1 MSASESRPSGTV
13 TFLFSDIEGSTLR
26 WQRDADAMAVA
37 LARHNELFR
46 AAIEAHGG
54 YVFKTVGDA
63 FCAAF
68 AGAPEAIAAALGA
81 QRALNA
87 EDFSAVDGIRVRI
100 ALHSGYAQERDG
112 DYFGP
117 PLNRVARLVA
127 IGHGGQTLISGTS
140 AELLRD
146 ALPPQ
151 GELRDLGSHRL
162 KDLTR
167 PERVYQ
173 FCMPDLLDTF
183 PPLRSLDY
191 LPNNLPQQL
200 TSFVGRS
207 GVVEEVK
214 AMLHEHRL
222 ATLVG
227 TGGAGKTRC
236 AVQTGAEVL
245 DRYADGVW
253 MIELTPISDPAL
265 VTTTIAQVLGV
276 REVRNEDL
284 LTTLRADLEQ
294 RRLLFVLD
302 NCEHLVDE
310 AGRVASAI
318 IGSCAGVAILATSRE
333 QLGIAGERVLRMPSL
348 QEAEAVELFVDRA
361 CAVDGRFALT
371 DGNAPFVAEICRRVD
386 GIPLAVELAAARVK
400 LLSPKQLTEK
410 LNERFRV
417 LSGGSKDAMPR
428 HQTLRATIDW
438 SFDLLDEPS
447 RALFR
452 KLSIFVGGWTLD
464 AATAVCAEHG
474 DEWEVLDALSSLVDK
489 SLVSVEAQGEERRY
503 DMLASIREYAKERL
517 GEAGEAQAAAAK
529 HAQFYAALVKRL
541 QPLARELED
550 GQWRHRLAEELDNLR
565 AAVEWTIFC
574 QRDPQLG
581 AEMLSELEW
590 PELIVT
596 PHEALRWFAAALR
609 LEDRMRS
616 DLVLAR
622 LFRHCV
628 MLEWLTGQP
637 TGHREQLA
645 LRAVDAARSAGDSD
659 EIAFALGYLG
669 ATYAHEARF
678 DDAERTFAQAYED
691 PAQLSRLASNAVLRM
706 WAVACLQR
714 GDVNVARKRF
724 SEVARCER
732 PGSEAHASALL
743 NLGELEYAAG
753 NVEAARAAA
762 LQAKESYTLI
772 GSVYTVLVLANL
784 AAYAMAAGDLDDARA
799 HLREALELQPKSGR
813 GWLASVIEAHALLAA
828 LSGDCERAALLAG
841 FSDSLYRA
849 RGDVRQQ
856 TEERGYERLLKLLTE
871 SYSSDALASRIE
883 SGARLSEKEALAC
896 ASAIYEAHGR

>member
-1 MSASESRPSGTV
+1 MNDSESRPSGTV
-13 TFLFSDIEGSTLR
+13 TFFFSDIEGSTLR
-26 WQRDADAMAVA
+26 WQRYPDAMAAA

-81 QRALNA
+81 QRALRE

-117 PLNRVARLVA
+117 PLNRVARLVS
-127 IGHGGQTLISGTS
+127 IGHGGQTLISGTT

-146 ALPPQ
+146 AVPPE
-151 GELRDLGSHRL
+151 GELRDLGAHRL

-173 FCMPDLLDTF
+173 LCMPDLLDTF

-191 LPNNLPQQL
+191 LPNNLPQQP
-200 TSFVGRS
+200 TSFVGRA
-207 GVVEEVK
+207 GIVEEVK
-214 AMLHEHRL
+214 VMLHEHRL

-236 AVQTGAEVL
+236 AIQTGAELL

-253 MIELTPISDPAL
+253 MIELTPLSDRTL

-276 REVRNEDL
+276 REVRNEEL
-284 LTTLRADLEQ
+284 LTTLLADLEQ

-302 NCEHLVDE
+302 NCEHLVNE

-348 QEAEAVELFVDRA
+348 QEAEAIELFVDRA
-361 CAVDGRFALT
+361 RAVDGRFALT

-438 SFDLLDEPS
+438 SFDLLDESS

-464 AATAVCAEHG
+464 AATAVCAEG
-474 DEWEVLDALSSLVDK
+474 DEWDVLEALSSLVDK
-489 SLVSVEAQGEERRY
+489 SLVSVEAQGEDRRY

-517 GEAGEAQAAAAK
+517 VEAGEAQAAAAK
-529 HAQFYAALVKRL
+529 HAQFCAALVHRL
-541 QPLARELED
+541 QPLATELED
-550 GQWRHRLAEELDNLR
+550 RRWQHGLAEELDNLR
-565 AAVEWTIFC
+565 AAVDWTIFSE
-574 QRDPQLG
+574 QDPRLG

-596 PHEALRWFAAALR
+596 PHEALRWFEAALR
-609 LEDRMRS
+609 LEDRLPS
-616 DLVLAR
+616 DLARAR
-622 LFRHCV
+622 LLRHCV
-628 MLEWLTGQP
+628 ILEWLTGKP
-637 TGHREQLA
+637 TAHREQLA
-645 LRAVDAARSAGDSD
+645 LRALEAARSAGDPD
-659 EIAFALGYLG
+659 ETAFALGYLG

-678 DDAERTFAQAYED
+678 DDAERTFELAYEA
-691 PAQLSRLASNAVLRM
+691 PAKLSRLTSNAVLRM

-714 GDVNVARKRF
+714 GDVDVARKRF
-724 SEVARCER
+724 SDVAGCER

-753 NVEAARAAA
+753 NLEAARAAA
-762 LQAKESYTLI
+762 LQAKASYALI

-784 AAYAMAAGDLDDARA
+784 AAYAMAAGNLDDARA
-799 HLREALELQPKSGR
+799 HLHEALELQPKSGR
-813 GWLASVIEAHALLAA
+813 GWLASVIEANALLAA
-828 LSGDCERAALLAG
+828 LSGDCERGALLAG

-849 RGDVRQQ
+849 RGEVRQQ
-856 TEERGYERLLKLLTE
+856 TEERGYERLLKLLAE
-871 SYSSDALASRIE
+871 AYSSDALASRME

-896 ASAIYEAHGR
+896 AAAIYEPHGR